1 MSLGNLKISIKIMLI
16 VGLLSAVSLTVAGF
30 GAVGLRFVGSAITDL
45 DEATTEVRLSSR
57 LNRLLAEI
65 NRDEY
70 SLVVNPDEVATVAAA
85 IDERRKALAD
95 AIAQLHRTIDGEQIT
110 ILAKI
115 EKQLPTY
122 YEKLSASLDAARK
135 TQGASSLTDSQRIMK
150 AALEASRADV
160 RNIRSDITAFL
171 NFTEK
176 ESTALARQAE
186 EAAAAKLTRMFA
198 IAGAG
203 TLAGI
208 LLGLMI
214 AQKGIVGPIKSIVSS
229 LRGLADGDLTVAI
242 SGTRRRDEV
251 GMIAETARVFKAN
264 LIRSREMEE
273 EAKQAE
279 ARAAADRRRTILGLA
294 DEFETSIGG
303 VVEAVSSAATQLQST
318 ARTMSAVAEETA
330 SRSTAVAAATEQASA
345 NVQTVAAASEELG
358 SSIGEI
364 SRQVADSASISSQA
378 VSEAERTNVTVE
390 GLAVAAQRIGDVVS
404 LIQNIASQTN
414 LLALNA
420 TIEAARAGE
429 AGKGFAVVASE
440 VKQLANQ
447 TAKATGDISAQ
458 ITEIQ
463 NQTGGAVTAIRN
475 IGLTI
480 TQVNEIS
487 NGIAAAVEEQS
498 AATAEIGRN
507 VQQAAQG
514 TQEVSSSI
522 AGVSKAA
529 EEAGTAS
536 NEVLSAAT
544 QLSQEA
550 GRLRREVEGFL
561 SRVRAA

>member
-1 MSLGNLKISIKIMLI
+1 MKIMLI
-16 VGLLSAVSLTVAGF
+16 VGMLSAVSMAVAGF
-30 GAVGLRFVGSAITDL
+30 GAIGLQSLGTAISDL

-70 SLVVNPDEVATVAAA
+70 SLA
-85 IDERRKALAD
+85 IDPGEVGAISASIEERRKAIAD
-95 AIAQLHRTIDGEQIT
+95 AIKQLQGTIEGEQVA
-110 ILAKI
+110 ILRKI
-115 EKQLPTY
+115 ERQLPAY
-122 YEKLSASLDAARK
+122 YEKLSVSLDTARK
-135 TQGASSLTDSQRIMK
+135 IQGSSTLTDGQRAMK
-150 AALEASRADV
+150 AAVEASRADI
-160 RNIRSDITAFL
+160 RNLRTDITAFL
-171 NFTEK
+171 NFTET
-176 ESTALARQAE
+176 ESTELARAAE
-186 EAAAAKLTRMFA
+186 QTAALKLTRMFVL
-198 IAGAG
+198 AGGG
-203 TLAGI
+203 TLVGI
-208 LLGLMI
+208 LLGLLI
-214 AQKGIVGPIKSIVSS
+214 SQKGIVGPIKSIVSS
-229 LRGLADGDLTVAI
+229 LRGLADGNLTVEIA
-242 SGTRRRDEV
+242 GTDRRDEV

-279 ARAAADRRRTILGLA
+279 ARAAADRKQAMLGLA
-294 DEFETSIGG
+294 DEFEKSIGA
-303 VVEAVSSAATQLQST
+303 VVEAVSSASAQLQST

-330 SRSTAVAAATEQASA
+330 RQSTAVAAATEQASA
-345 NVQTVAAASEELG
+345 NVQTVAAASEELS

-364 SRQVADSASISSQA
+364 SRQVADSATISSQA
-378 VSEAERTNVTVE
+378 VNEADRTNSTVE

-447 TAKATGDISAQ
+447 TAKATEDISTQ
-458 ITEIQ
+458 IAEIQ
-463 NQTGGAVTAIRN
+463 TQTGGAVTAIRN
-475 IGLTI
+475 IGRTI

-487 NGIAAAVEEQS
+487 NSIAAAVEEQS
-498 AATAEIGRN
+498 AATGEIGRN

-529 EEAGTAS
+529 EEAGTS
-536 NEVLSAAT
+536 STEVLAAAT
-544 QLSQEA
+544 LLSQEA
-550 GRLRREVEGFL
+550 GRLRDEVNGFL

>member
-1 MSLGNLKISIKIMLI
+1 MSLGNLKISMKVMLI
-16 VGLLSAVSLTVAGF
+16 VSMLSVVSIAVAGF
-30 GAVGLRFVGSAITDL
+30 GAVGLRSLSDAITDI

-70 SLVVNPDEVATVAAA
+70 SLAIDPREVATISAS
-85 IDERRKALAD
+85 IEERRKALAD
-95 AIAQLHRTIDGEQIT
+95 TITQLHRTIEGEQT
-110 ILAKI
+110 VILQKI
-115 EKQLPTY
+115 ERQLPAY

-135 TQGASSLTDSQRIMK
+135 LQDSSTLTDGQRVMK
-150 AALEASRADV
+150 VAVEASRADV
-160 RNIRSDITAFL
+160 RNLRADISAFL

-176 ESTALARQAE
+176 ESTGLARTAE
-186 EAAAAKLTRMFA
+186 ETAASKLTRMFV

-203 TLAGI
+203 ILAGL
-208 LLGLMI
+208 LLGLLI
-214 AQKGIVGPIKSIVSS
+214 SQKGIVGPIKSIVSS
-229 LRGLADGDLTVAI
+229 LRGLADGNLTVEIA
-242 SGTRRRDEV
+242 GTNRRDEV

-264 LIRSREMEE
+264 LIRSREMEGE
-273 EAKQAE
+273 GKQAE
-279 ARAAADRRRTILGLA
+279 ARAAADRKQAMLGLA
-294 DEFETSIGG
+294 DEFERSIGT
-303 VVEAVSSAATQLQST
+303 VVEAVSSASAQLQST

-330 SRSTAVAAATEQASA
+330 RQSTAVAAATEQASA
-345 NVQTVAAASEELG
+345 NVQTVAAASEELS

-364 SRQVADSASISSQA
+364 SRQVVESATISGQA
-378 VSEAERTNVTVE
+378 VSEAERTNGTVE
-390 GLAVAAQRIGDVVS
+390 GLAVAAQRIGDVVN

-447 TAKATGDISAQ
+447 TAKATEEISTQ
-458 ITEIQ
+458 ISEIQ
-463 NQTGGAVTAIRN
+463 TQTGGAVIAIRN
-475 IGLTI
+475 IGRTI

-487 NGIAAAVEEQS
+487 NSIAAAVEEQS
-498 AATAEIGRN
+498 AATGEIGRN
-507 VQQAAQG
+507 IQQAAQG
-514 TQEVSSSI
+514 TEEVSSSI

-529 EEAGTAS
+529 DEAGTSS

-544 QLSQEA
+544 LLSQEA
-550 GRLRREVEGFL
+550 GRLRSEVDGFL